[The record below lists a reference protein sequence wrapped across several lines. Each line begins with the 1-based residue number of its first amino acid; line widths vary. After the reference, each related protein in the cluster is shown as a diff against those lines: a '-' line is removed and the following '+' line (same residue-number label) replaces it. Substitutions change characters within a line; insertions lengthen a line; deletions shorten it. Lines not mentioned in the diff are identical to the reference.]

1 MAASSTTIS
10 EYANMK
16 QRFLSLSLAA
26 VASTSLLAGA
36 SLAQADYPDRPIN
49 LVVGYS
55 AGGGTDVM
63 ARTVAKYL
71 EEQLGDG
78 ATVVVKNMPG
88 AGGQIGFSALAS
100 ASPDGYTIG
109 TMNLPAA
116 LALTYDRDADYDLN
130 SFTWLAN
137 VVADPNTL
145 VVPKESN
152 ITSVEELIAAAR
164 DADGMMPVGLSALGG
179 NDHFSAIQ
187 FAETADVELN
197 YVPFNGAAQARSALM
212 GGHVAMATMA
222 FSQTVGFEDELR
234 VLAVLS
240 DERLEQAPDVPTAS
254 ELGFDIEMGS
264 FRGLAAPSDLPDG
277 VRAALLGALEEMA
290 EDADFRADMAKQ
302 GNPLSVIYGDDY
314 HDLAEAQ
321 DEVARRIWE
330 ETPWK

>member
-1 MAASSTTIS
+1 
-10 EYANMK
+10 MK

-26 VASTSLLAGA
+26 VASTSLLVGT
-36 SLAQADYPDRPIN
+36 SLAQADYPDKPIN

-116 LALTYDRDADYDLN
+116 LALTYDREADYDVD

-137 VVADPNTL
+137 FVSDPNTL
-145 VVPKESN
+145 VVPKDSD
-152 ITSVEELIAAAR
+152 IASVEDLIAYAR
-164 DADGMMPVGLSALGG
+164 DVQGKMPVGLSSLGG

-187 FAETADVELN
+187 FAEAADIQLN

-212 GGHVAMATMA
+212 GGHVAMGTMA
-222 FSQTVGFEDELR
+222 YSQTVGFEEELR
-234 VLAVLS
+234 VLAVLA
-240 DERLEQAPDVPTAS
+240 DERLEQAPNVPTAK

-264 FRGLAAPSDLPDG
+264 FRGLAAPADLPDDI
-277 VRAALLGALEEMA
+277 RSALLDALEDVA
-290 EDADFRADMAKQ
+290 EDTNFRSDMAQQ
-302 GNPLSVIYGDDY
+302 GNPLSVIYGEDY
-314 HDLAEAQ
+314 RALAEAQ
-321 DEVARRIWE
+321 DELARRTWE